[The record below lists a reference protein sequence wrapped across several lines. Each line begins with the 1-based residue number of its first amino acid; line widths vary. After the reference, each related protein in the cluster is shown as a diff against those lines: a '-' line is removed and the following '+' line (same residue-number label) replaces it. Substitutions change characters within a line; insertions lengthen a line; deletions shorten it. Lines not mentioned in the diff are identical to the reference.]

1 MRARSRGDTRPA
13 SDPQIR
19 RVFALAREAGLVG
32 ARRRRSTATRS
43 LRSSTRVAGVA
54 EIDELN
60 HEQVQEV
67 YDELERMRSELP
79 EEPAAERVA

>member
-13 SDPQIR
+13 SEPQIR

-32 ARRRRSTATRS
+32 PDGAVDRDAVAA
-43 LRSSTRVAGVA
+43 LVARVAGGA

-60 HEQVQEV
+60 HEQVQDV